1 MSENVD
7 ATNLQLKLEGLAGAV
22 WARSSSREVITDI
35 QGLCTRFV
43 QSASMYLDPSGD
55 GVGGTVSIIL
65 LAHQHLAWK
74 LPITLQ
80 TRSGTFLREV
90 FWMDLV
96 PFLTY
101 GYRPRFGDNRDSQ
114 RRARYHEGD
123 EVVIV
128 RWRRRLNEDDQP
140 GGMTDQRVRSESA
153 NRRSCS
159 RGRSSSRGRRDRSR

>member
-1 MSENVD
+1 MLVGTCASHTQVKSHWFQFR
-7 ATNLQLKLEGLAGAV
+7 LGYGLIWGA
-22 WARSSSREVITDI
+22 SSR
-35 QGLCTRFV
+35 
-43 QSASMYLDPSGD
+43 YLDPSAD

-80 TRSGTFLREV
+80 TRSGAFLREV

-128 RWRRRLNEDDQP
+128 RWRRRLNEEQLF
-140 GGMTDQRVRSESA
+140 SERLSPQF
-153 NRRSCS
+153 C
-159 RGRSSSRGRRDRSR
+159 